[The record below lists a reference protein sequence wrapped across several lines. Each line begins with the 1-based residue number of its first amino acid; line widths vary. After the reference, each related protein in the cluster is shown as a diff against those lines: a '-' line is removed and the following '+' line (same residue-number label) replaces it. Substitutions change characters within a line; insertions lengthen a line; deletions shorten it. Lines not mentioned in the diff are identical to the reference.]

1 MNISMTT
8 KFMHRLSKIITEV
21 SASYGVD
28 EIHAE
33 ALEDSLKEK
42 LNEYCL
48 ELDEYY
54 IEEYHIAVSSAR
66 NKAYDD
72 GHSDGYAEGYD
83 EGYDVG
89 YEDGHD
95 YGHSEGYASG
105 YDDGYAV

>member
-1 MNISMTT
+1 METIMTPE
-8 KFMHRLSKIITEV
+8 FMHRLSKIITEV

-54 IEEYHIAVSSAR
+54 IEEYNNALDSAR
-66 NKAYDD
+66 TIAYDD
-72 GHSDGYAEGYD
+72 GNYDGYAD
-83 EGYDVG
+83 GYDVG
-89 YEDGHD
+89 YNA
-95 YGHSEGYASG
+95 GYA
-105 YDDGYAV
+105 DGSSESH